1 MDGKPCLG
9 NQDGTGTDCEVI
21 VHSKFRIADCGLNNI
36 NSKIKNYSKFYNNC
50 IMSLYINYDFVKNVS
65 QRWRWG
71 IVAIYTLAI
80 YAFLPFGPR
89 FWRVVLRQWGD
100 SINYLGWFLICVL
113 GVYFLIYLIFQK
125 EVREPAVYIAFFL
138 ISFACIVILKYMC
151 STGPERFHPLIYGIL
166 GCIIFWAFKNDVK
179 KTRVYLY
186 TTILVFLLGVIDE
199 SIQGL
204 LPMRVFDVKDIFMD
218 WLSAGMAEL
227 FIAFVLKPSICGSV
241 VN

>member
-1 MDGKPCLG
+1 MALDFNHGFI
-9 NQDGTGTDCEVI
+9 T
-21 VHSKFRIADCGLNNI
+21 
-36 NSKIKNYSKFYNNC
+36 KI
-50 IMSLYINYDFVKNVS
+50 S
-65 QRWRWG
+65 QEWRWG

-89 FWRVVLRQWGD
+89 FWRFVLGQWGN

-113 GVYFLIYLIFQK
+113 GVYFLVYLIFQK
-125 EVREPAVYIAFFL
+125 EVREPTVYIAFFL
-138 ISFACIVILKYMC
+138 ISLTCIAILKYMC
-151 STGPERFHPLIYGIL
+151 STGPERFHLLMYGIL

-186 TTILVFLLGVIDE
+186 TTMLVFLLGVIDE

-204 LPMRVFDVKDIFMD
+204 LPMRVFDVKDILMN
-218 WLSAGMAEL
+218 WLSCGMAEL
-227 FIAFVLKPSICGSV
+227 FIAFVLKPNIRGSV

>member
-1 MDGKPCLG
+1 MALD
-9 NQDGTGTDCEVI
+9 
-21 VHSKFRIADCGLNNI
+21 F
-36 NSKIKNYSKFYNNC
+36 NYGF
-50 IMSLYINYDFVKNVS
+50 IKNVS
-65 QRWRWG
+65 QGWRWW
-71 IVAIYTLAI
+71 IVAIYTSTI

-89 FWRVVLRQWGD
+89 FWKFVLRQWGD

-113 GVYFLIYLIFQK
+113 GVYFLVYLIFQK
-125 EVREPAVYIAFFL
+125 EVREPAVYLAFFL
-138 ISFACIVILKYMC
+138 ISFACIAILKYMC
-151 STGPERFHPLIYGIL
+151 STGPERFHPLIYGVL

-204 LPMRVFDVKDIFMD
+204 LPMRVFDVKDILMD

-227 FIAFVLKPSICGSV
+227 FIAFVLKPNIRGSV